1 VVPLAVLFVS
11 VVLLR
16 PTGGL
21 QRAFDRAPAVRAGL
35 VAVMVMGIVGFLVN
49 DSGVAVPALALTVAV
64 PIALAASL
72 SAGVSPDR

>member
-1 VVPLAVLFVS
+1 
-11 VVLLR
+11 
-16 PTGGL
+16 
-21 QRAFDRAPAVRAGL
+21 
-35 VAVMVMGIVGFLVN
+35 MVMGIVGFLVN